1 MARGGGAQGCK
12 GSGTEPAGGDMRI
25 LTIRIPVRA
34 RRWTVGRGRMVTA
47 CLTASERVILVLSL
61 TRGLC
66 LPSAEGCGS
75 STLSQN

>member
-1 MARGGGAQGCK
+1 
-12 GSGTEPAGGDMRI
+12 
-25 LTIRIPVRA
+25 
-34 RRWTVGRGRMVTA
+34 MVTA